1 LGLTELGQSAVDLG
15 EQEEPAEGAVL
26 IQAGIAHGVLGRGYP
41 GGPLGLPERPPA
53 GGHMAADTRYYRQS
67 IEHVVAR
74 GGVLRDDWE
83 KQ

>member
-1 LGLTELGQSAVDLG
+1 
-15 EQEEPAEGAVL
+15 
-26 IQAGIAHGVLGRGYP
+26 
-41 GGPLGLPERPPA
+41 
-53 GGHMAADTRYYRQS
+53 MAAYTRYYRQS